1 MIKIAFKNIFHIL
14 AHFSLYIYPYRL
26 GILLSK
32 IKNKFISYRFTIKN
46 RVNTNLHLEVPFTI
60 IGEEYIEFQ
69 GEYFQSK
76 PGLRIECFKISEDKR
91 PKLIIKNNVIINYRC
106 HIGVINH
113 IEIGNNVLIGSNVL
127 ITDHAHGTSTIEDL
141 NIPPSRRN
149 LISKGPVIIRD
160 NVWIG
165 ENVCILPNVTIGEG
179 AIIGANSV
187 VTKVVPP
194 FSLCCGNPAKVIK
207 TITVEG

>member
-1 MIKIAFKNIFHIL
+1 MSYIFYSIYIRINSLNLKIKRKKYSSKFLRVTKNKNKVICLGEVNLINKNI
-14 AHFSLYIYPYRL
+14 
-26 GILLSK
+26 
-32 IKNKFISYRFTIKN
+32 
-46 RVNTNLHLEVPFTI
+46 I
-60 IGEEYIEFQ
+60 IGENVVIYPNVSFE
-69 GEYFQSK
+69 GE
-76 PGLRIECFKISEDKR
+76 GL
-91 PKLIIKNNVIINYRC
+91 
-106 HIGVINH
+106 